1 MQTLANLPLAHPQPL
16 QSRSQTNLVSH
27 YMSTQDPF
35 MFSGSVRHNLDP
47 FKQHTDDAL
56 WGSLDQVGLKG
67 TITAMDGKL
76 DTKVVDAGGNFSL
89 VSYTFWW

>member
-1 MQTLANLPLAHPQPL
+1 
-16 QSRSQTNLVSH
+16 
-27 YMSTQDPF
+27 

-47 FKQHTDDAL
+47 FQQHSDEDL
-56 WGSLDQVGLKG
+56 WQSLDQVGLKI

-89 VSYTFWW
+89 VSDNLCRPGANCFSFFSLHSFFFCQRTDQLRLCARSS